1 MDAEIQTKITEMG
14 KAWEDFKSHHE
25 LLKNDVK
32 GLQDKSPILD
42 DHIRKV
48 SDAVAKCHEELTL
61 KFNEIATKLNR
72 INLEDDSNTDTDE
85 KKADYKEAKEMAKLA
100 LSRKGRLHI
109 GEELTEDQINDFKG
123 YGKGFISHIRYG
135 RDKEHMYSDADR
147 KALSVGSDLDGGFF
161 IRPVWSN
168 RIITKIFETSPIRQL
183 ATVDTVT
190 GPELKYPVD
199 ISEANCGWT
208 GETQSRATTSTPVVN
223 EKSIIAQ
230 ELYALPKAT
239 QSLLED
245 AGIDVEAWL
254 MDKVASKMARV
265 EATAFVLGNGI
276 AMPRG
281 LWTYPNG
288 LNWGQVQQVG
298 SGSSG
303 AFTLTGLTNIVG
315 QLKEPYHPGARWL
328 MQRASVPAIMLLT
341 DGNGRYVFQPIFS
354 MGYNNA
360 PLLGYPITYAADVPS
375 IGAGALAA
383 GFGDFKEAYT
393 ILDRLGISLL
403 RDPYLYKPFVGFYT
417 RKRVGGDVLNF
428 EAYKLQVLT

>member
-1 MDAEIQTKITEMG
+1 MDVEIKTAIEDLGKTYNVFMDAHKNLPEEVKKLVDSGKIVDESI
-14 KAWEDFKSHHE
+14 K
-25 LLKNDVK
+25 
-32 GLQDKSPILD
+32 
-42 DHIRKV
+42 KV
-48 SDAVAKCHEELTL
+48 SEDVVAKHADLL
-61 KFNEIATKLNR
+61 AKFNEIATKLNK
-72 INLEDDSNTDTDE
+72 INLESEEKPTDAA
-85 KKADYKEAKEMAKLA
+85 KADYEESKQMARMVLT
-100 LSRKGRLHI
+100 RKGKLNI
-109 GEELTEDQINDFKG
+109 GEDLTSEQIADFKD
-123 YGKGFISHIRYG
+123 YGKGFVAHIRYG
-135 RDKEHMYSDADR
+135 RDKEHMYNDVIR

-168 RIITKIFETSPIRQL
+168 RIITKIFETSPVRQI
-183 ATVDTVT
+183 ATVDTIT

-199 ISEANCGWT
+199 ISEAGCGWI
-208 GETQSRATTSTPVVN
+208 GETQARSTTTTPVVN
-223 EKSIIAQ
+223 EKSIVAQ

-254 MDKVASKMARV
+254 MDKVASKMART
-265 EATAFVLGNGI
+265 EATAFVVGDGI
-276 AMPRG
+276 AKPRG
-281 LWTYPNG
+281 FMTYPNG
-288 LNWGQVQQVG
+288 TSWGQIQQVG

-303 AFTLTGLTNIVG
+303 AFTLPGLTNMIG

-328 MQRASVPAIMLLT
+328 IQRASVPAIMLLQ

-360 PLLGYPITYAADVPS
+360 PLLGYPITYAADIPS

-383 GFGDFKEAYT
+383 AFGDFKEGYT
-393 ILDRLGISLL
+393 VLDRLGISLL

-428 EAYKLQVLT
+428 EAIKLMVLT